1 MRLKT
6 VRIKNFKGFREAS
19 FNPTHFGCLVG
30 ENNSGKS
37 TVLQAIVIGLN
48 RPTQLSDDLFYDR
61 ATAVEIGLHFDGVLP
76 ADLSRLTP
84 EQVAKIAPLVL
95 NGEFSIAVRYR
106 PGEKCDVTTQRLT
119 PTEPRYRDDAISD
132 ALKGMTGAAVRRAL
146 VTAYP
151 EFASEAPE
159 TLNIG
164 QAKSYLAEQIG
175 RLPAGQFQLVPAP
188 LPTGMSTSITN
199 LLPEPIYIPAVK
211 NLTDDL
217 KAAQSTPFGRLLGL
231 LLEDMTPD
239 LAEIHQT
246 FQALDGRLNRIVQGE
261 EIVDGRHEKV
271 RALESTVETF
281 LSENFP
287 QVKVEL
293 HIPPPE
299 LKTILNAA
307 QIFIDDGSRD
317 LIDNKGDGIKR
328 SLTFAL
334 LQTYVSHLGRAT
346 AEAGED
352 QPTPRPLIFLFEEP
366 ELYLHPKS
374 QRVLFNTLGRIASAH
389 QVVVTTH
396 SPLFFAPGVTAAF
409 VRVEKAPATPKPV
422 GVLHPVEFA
431 LDPANAEVFRMA
443 RFENADA
450 AFFSR
455 RVVLFE
461 GESDDAYCKHVAKM
475 LNAEWDFDRK
485 NIALVRVSG
494 KGNFSKFR
502 RFFDIF
508 GIEVKIVADLD
519 ALFDG
524 FQHLGTTAP
533 LTQMRGDVLQHIDAR
548 AVALG
553 IKAEPSLRQIKD
565 RIHQNSWRDRHNA
578 AKAAFRHMKETQS
591 IDDGT
596 LQYIDNLFIWEQDI
610 ARVKVCREDDQ
621 ARSLLVPVLDGM
633 CALGVCILSKGAIE
647 DYYPES
653 TPGNCSKPE
662 KALGACELV
671 TDAVIA
677 TGLSASLAAGREV
690 ELAEIFTEI
699 FRDI

>member
-1 MRLKT
+1 MRLKKVT
-6 VRIKNFKGFREAS
+6 IKNFKGLKEAS

-37 TVLQAIVIGLN
+37 TVIQAIVIGLN
-48 RPTQLSDDLFYDR
+48 RPSQLSIDLFYNR
-61 ATAVEIGLHFDGVLP
+61 EMAVEIGLQFDGVLA
-76 ADLSRLTP
+76 ADLLRLTP
-84 EQVAKIAPLVL
+84 EQAVKINPLVL
-95 NGEFSIAVRYR
+95 NGELSILARYS
-106 PGEKCDVTTQRLT
+106 PGEKCEVTTQRLM
-119 PTEPRYRDDAISD
+119 PTEPRYQDDAISEV
-132 ALKGMTGAAVRRAL
+132 LKGKSGAAVRQAL

-151 EFASEAPE
+151 EFAADAPDS
-159 TLNIG
+159 LNIG
-164 QAKSYLAEQIG
+164 QAKIYLAEKIA
-175 RLPAGQFQLVPAP
+175 RLPADQFHLVPAP
-188 LPTGMSTSITN
+188 LPTGISTSISN

-217 KAAQSTPFGRLLGL
+217 KTAQSTPFGRLLGL

-239 LAEIHQT
+239 LEEIDQT
-246 FQALDGRLNRIVQGE
+246 FQALNGRFNRIVQGE
-261 EIVDGRHEKV
+261 EIVDERHEKV
-271 RALESTVETF
+271 RALEATVEAF

-293 HIPPPE
+293 NIPPPE

-307 QIFIDDGSRD
+307 QIFVDDGSRD

-334 LQTYVSHLGRAT
+334 LQTYVSHLGRVA
-346 AEAGED
+346 AETGED
-352 QPTPRPLIFLFEEP
+352 QPKPRPLIFLFEEP

-409 VRVEKAPATPKPV
+409 VRVAKAPAAPKPV

-431 LDPANAEVFRMA
+431 LDAANAEVFRMA

-461 GESDDAYCKHVAKM
+461 GESDDAYCRHVAKM

-494 KGNFSKFR
+494 KGNFAKFR
-502 RFFDIF
+502 RFFESF

-524 FQHLGTTAP
+524 FQHLGATPA
-533 LTQMRGDVLQHIDAR
+533 LTQMRSDILQRVDAR

-553 IKAEPSLRQIKD
+553 IKAEPSLRQIRD
-565 RIHQNSWRDRHNA
+565 RIHQNSWRDRYNA
-578 AKAAFRHMKETQS
+578 AKAAFRQMQETQS
-591 IDDGT
+591 IDANAM
-596 LQYIDNLFIWEQDI
+596 QEIDNLFVWEQNI

-621 ARSLLVPVLDGM
+621 ARAMLVPVLDGM
-633 CALGVCILSKGAIE
+633 RALGVCILSKGAIE
-647 DYYPES
+647 DYYPEG
-653 TPGNCSKPE
+653 TPENCSKPE
-662 KALGACELV
+662 KALGACGLV
-671 TDAVIA
+671 TDIDIA
-677 TGLSASLAAGREV
+677 TGLSAPLAAGRDV
-690 ELAEIFTEI
+690 ELTEMFREMFTGM
-699 FRDI
+699 